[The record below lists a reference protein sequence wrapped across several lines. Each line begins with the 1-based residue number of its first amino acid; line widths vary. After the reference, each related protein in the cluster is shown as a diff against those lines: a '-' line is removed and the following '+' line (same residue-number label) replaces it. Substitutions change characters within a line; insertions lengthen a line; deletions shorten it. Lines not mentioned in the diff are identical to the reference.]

1 MPTHSHHKHP
11 TLLLLVL
18 VYFSVNFSS
27 VEADDIYHRFEQTD
41 ADYEPER
48 IEELTG
54 LLKSSQVEDRT
65 DACWKLQK
73 LGSEARPAVVNL
85 MELLNDESET
95 SSSSAF
101 FLLPLNQE
109 ASLTLAS
116 IEADTVATLVETFPK
131 ASPVVKRMIAR
142 TAIELGTDAR
152 ELLPSLR
159 KEYGPDDEDSRTI
172 YLFAM
177 ASIDPT
183 GDTVLPLLLQT
194 LQTAPDAWVRQSAAH
209 CLRRDQT
216 WSKWSHVNS
225 QAYRWLKVNPDRT
238 EQIVGILLKTLENE
252 DAGVRAEVMRTLATY
267 PQHQQKI
274 VPELLPL
281 LDDGSS
287 FTVVTAHCVSFGYVS
302 DVAIETLRQF
312 PDSAEKSVPALIE
325 WSMRGNAYLAEEV
338 LAELIP
344 RTTEPLEHLRT
355 LLNGKRPELALLT
368 IARMGQSVQPLVARV
383 GPLMNSN
390 DLNVALK
397 ARLTLACLD
406 ERWQSESIELLEEEY
421 ASQSRLQFKP
431 ESLPFSFLAKV
442 GENASFVTPVT
453 RRCLNMLN
461 KESKFYSSVPSLH
474 KHLVQILANTSP
486 AEPRNISSFLSY
498 EYLVDPAGVEASLV
512 EMCPEAEPKLI
523 SHLSDVDCPP
533 QHRILCLRVLD
544 TVQTKNPELV
554 PLVIAQLKSNHPAV
568 RESAVEALGDI
579 GTKNEQ
585 SVNALI
591 AALDDPRVRV
601 RAKALQ
607 SLAKFG
613 SHAKPAIPKIIEC
626 LSDNYLTVRIAAV
639 RCLGELGPT
648 AATAIDELE
657 KLKDSDSLLLR
668 ETAEESIDQI
678 RGIP

>member
-1 MPTHSHHKHP
+1 MPTP
-11 TLLLLVL
+11 THRRHLLTSLLLV
-18 VYFSVNFSS
+18 VMFIGANPSS
-27 VEADDIYHRFEQTD
+27 VDADDIYFRANQTN

-48 IEELTG
+48 IEKVIS
-54 LLKSSQVEDRT
+54 LLKSNQVQDRT
-65 DACWKLQK
+65 DACWKLQE
-73 LGSEARPAVVNL
+73 LGSEARPAVANL
-85 MELLNDESET
+85 MRLLNDESDT
-95 SSSSAF
+95 SSSSLSF
-101 FLLPLNQE
+101 LPLNQV
-109 ASLTLAS
+109 AGLTLVS
-116 IEADTVATLVETFPK
+116 IESDAVATLVKAFPK
-131 ASPVVKRMIAR
+131 ASPVAKRLIAR
-142 TAIELGTDAR
+142 TATRVGTDAR

-159 KEYGPDDEDSRTI
+159 KEYDPGDEDSRTI

-183 GDTVLPLLLQT
+183 GETVLPLLLQT

-209 CLRRDQT
+209 CLRCDQT
-216 WSKWSHVNS
+216 RSKWSNVNS

-238 EQIVGILLKTLENE
+238 EQIVGILLKALENE
-252 DAGVRAEVMRTLATY
+252 DPGVRAEVMRTLATY
-267 PQHQQKI
+267 PQHQQQV
-274 VPELLPL
+274 VPELIPL

-287 FTVVTAHCVSFGYVS
+287 FTIVTANCVSFGLVS

-325 WSMRGNAYLAEEV
+325 WSLRGNPYLAEEV

-344 RTTEPLEHLRT
+344 RTTEPLKQLRT
-355 LLNGKRPELALLT
+355 LLNGERPELALLT

-390 DLNVALK
+390 DLNVALE

-406 ERWQSESIELLEEEY
+406 ERWQSESIALLEEEY
-421 ASQSRLQFKP
+421 ASQSRLQFKQ

-442 GENASFVTPVT
+442 GANASFVTPVT

-461 KESKFYSSVPSLH
+461 KESQFYSSVPSLH
-474 KHLVQILANTSP
+474 KHLVQILANTSS
-486 AEPRNISSFLSY
+486 AEPRNISSFLSD
-498 EYLVDPAGVEASLV
+498 EYLVDLAGVEASLV
-512 EMCPEAEPKLI
+512 EMCPEAEPGLI
-523 SHLSDVDCPP
+523 AHLSKQDCPP

-544 TVQTKNPELV
+544 TVHAKNPELV
-554 PLVIAQLKSNHPAV
+554 PLVISQLKSDHPAV
-568 RESAVEALGDI
+568 RESVVEALGGI
-579 GTKNEQ
+579 ATKNEQ

-591 AALDDPRVRV
+591 ESLDDPRVRV
-601 RAKALQ
+601 RVKVLE

-613 SHAKPAIPKIIEC
+613 ADAKPAMPKIIER

-657 KLKDSDSLLLR
+657 KLKNSDSLLLR
-668 ETAEESIDQI
+668 ETGVDAIEQI
-678 RGIP
+678 GSK